1 VDEQLATVNKAQV
14 MPCARAQRFQDLDY
28 LISIDVA
35 GDVMGSSRLQVWRR
49 EGAAEGYFSQSREE
63 FYSH

>member
-1 VDEQLATVNKAQV
+1 V

-35 GDVMGSSRLQVWRR
+35 GDVMGPSRLQV
-49 EGAAEGYFSQSREE
+49 
-63 FYSH
+63 